1 MIWLISAILISSLLN
16 LLFSFIIFR
25 AIVVTNEKIEED
37 VVYKKKLLDKV
48 ENVDDIPE
56 VKKQQGIIIETL
68 KRIVELL

>member
-1 MIWLISAILISSLLN
+1 MN